1 MFYRLYITGVYMLLV
16 IFTSQFSKNKIIIL
30 RYDKLY
36 KMSFTC
42 KSCTK
47 NFKSKYSLERHASSS
62 CKGQPIINE
71 FKCKYCPKAYTRKW
85 YLQQHEKSCED
96 KDKVIE
102 ILQLKLENQMLKQ
115 NNSKTINSHNTSNS
129 NNVTNNNI
137 INNYSFYGMEPLDL
151 SQKRFDSIVEN
162 NYTYENY
169 IKLKL
174 VPEVILK
181 FLSNDQDKL
190 VALLTDYNRM
200 KIKCIN
206 ENLEIET
213 HDPESLVN
221 FCRKS
226 KPMSTKVKEYI
237 DKARVEPDKNEEIN
251 KENYIRTNPM
261 IMASSLRS
269 HRNKF
274 INKKKKV
281 EEPNI
286 KFIEE

>member
-1 MFYRLYITGVYMLLV
+1 
-16 IFTSQFSKNKIIIL
+16 
-30 RYDKLY
+30 
-36 KMSFTC
+36 MSFTC
-42 KSCTK
+42 KDCTK
-47 NFKSKYSLERHASSS
+47 NFKSKYSLERHGIS
-62 CKGQPIINE
+62 CKKQPIVND

-85 YLQQHEKSCED
+85 YLEKHEKTCED

-102 ILQLKLENQMLKQ
+102 ILQLKLENQLLKQ
-115 NNSKTINSHNTSNS
+115 NNSKTINSHNNS

-151 SQKRFDSIVEN
+151 SQKRFDSIVEDK
-162 NYTYENY
+162 YTYENY

-174 VPEVILK
+174 VSEVILK

-206 ENLEIET
+206 ENLEVET

-226 KPMSTKVKEYI
+226 KIMNSKVLEYT
-237 DKARVEPDKNEEIN
+237 DKAEAEPDKNEEIS
-251 KENYIRTNPM
+251 KENVIRTEPKVM
-261 IMASSLRS
+261 SSSLKA

-274 INKKKKV
+274 LQKKTKVGEAVIN
-281 EEPNI
+281 
-286 KFIEE
+286 FIED